1 MILLSDPRVPAVAV
15 ADCGEPLVDLRDV
28 PRLRMAEPTGDGVGA
43 LVREG
48 VAERLVAAQ
57 DALPAGL
64 RLLVVEG
71 YRSPQRQRTIFD
83 GYREELRR
91 LHPEWT
97 DEWLF
102 VETCK
107 FVSPVDVAPHCTGGA
122 VDLTLGTDDGVE
134 LDLGTPVDATPEASG
149 NACFTDAPGIPPQ
162 AREYRRILSRA
173 MTGAGFVN
181 YPTEWWHWS
190 YGDRYWA
197 LMTGADAACYGPVRF
212 PVGTA
217 VPASRTGTGPGTG
230 FDGAAGVDGAA
241 GGGAA
246 GPGRAAVPD
255 RPAGRSGVAS
265 A

>member
-28 PRLRMAEPTGDGVGA
+28 PQLRMVAPTGAGVGS

-48 VAERLVAAQ
+48 VAQRLLAAQ
-57 DALPAGL
+57 AALPEGV

-71 YRSPQRQRTIFD
+71 YRSPRRQRAIFD

-91 LHPEWT
+91 AHPEWT
-97 DEWLF
+97 GERLF

-107 FVSPVDVAPHCTGGA
+107 FVSPVEVAPHCTGGA

-162 AREYRRILSRA
+162 ARENRRILSRA
-173 MTGAGFVN
+173 MTGAGFIN

-197 LMTGADAACYGPVRF
+197 LLAGADAACYGAVRF
-212 PVGTA
+212 PAGA
-217 VPASRTGTGPGTG
+217 PVPARRAAAEPTAGR
-230 FDGAAGVDGAA
+230 DGAAGA
-241 GGGAA
+241 
-246 GPGRAAVPD
+246 GRAVVPG
-255 RPAGRSGVAS
+255 P
-265 A
+265 